1 MSPFQQM
8 FLINLLQVS
17 DLKNK
22 LESEKGE
29 DAYPKSAVK
38 LIYAGK

>member
-8 FLINLLQVS
+8 FLNLLQVS

-29 DAYPKSAVK
+29 DAYPKGAVK